1 MKAVSVIVV
10 GAGGRGWGYSNYA
23 KKCPEQVRV
32 VGVAEPRK
40 FHRERVVREHG
51 IAREMTFRTWQ
62 ALAKQPRLADAV
74 LICTQ
79 DAMHEKPVAAFAR
92 LGYAILLEKPMAP
105 TARSCRRIVQHV
117 READVT
123 FAVCHVM
130 RYTNYTRILKQ
141 MLVDGLIGTIVNI
154 DHYEPVGF
162 WHQAHSFVRG
172 NWRNEKESSN
182 MLLAKSCHDIDWLSY
197 IMDKPCT
204 RVSSFGSLRHFR
216 RSEQPAGAAD
226 RCLECPLADTC
237 VYSAKRFYFEK
248 LEAGHL
254 GWPLDVVD
262 PETTAPTLE
271 RALRDGPYGR
281 CVYACDNDVVDNQV
295 VNLQYADGATANF
308 TMTAFN
314 PGGGRKTR
322 IGGTLGYIETH
333 ESSVIRHYDF
343 ATKQWKE
350 IDTAASDASILGGH
364 GGGDGGVMAAF
375 LHAVA
380 TGDRSR
386 ILSGPDATLESHM
399 TVFAAEQ
406 ARRKGRVV
414 ELARFN
420 GGAERG

>member
-1 MKAVSVIVV
+1 MKPVSVIVV
-10 GAGGRGWGYSNYA
+10 GAGGRGWGYSNLA
-23 KKCPEQVRV
+23 TKCPELMKV
-32 VGVAEPRK
+32 VGVAEPRA
-40 FHRERVVREHG
+40 FHRKRMVKTHT
-51 IAREMTFRTWQ
+51 IDKAMTFHNWQ
-62 ALAKQPRLADAV
+62 ALAKQPKLADAV

-79 DAMHEKPVAAFAR
+79 DAMHEKPMEAFAR

-105 TARSCRRIVQHV
+105 TAKACRHIVEV
-117 READVT
+117 AKETNVI

-130 RYTNYTRILKQ
+130 RYTKYTQ
-141 MLVDGLIGTIVNI
+141 MLKKMLTDGLIGDIVNI

-172 NWRNEKESSN
+172 NWRNEKASSN

-197 IMDKPCT
+197 LMDQPCA

-226 RCLECPLADTC
+226 RCMECKFADTC
-237 VYSAKRFYFEK
+237 VYSAKRFYFDR
-248 LEAGHL
+248 LESKQL
-254 GWPLDVVD
+254 GWPLDVAD
-262 PETTAPTLE
+262 PEMTAPTLE
-271 RALRDGPYGR
+271 QALREGPYGR

-295 VNLQYADGATANF
+295 VNLQYADGSTANF

-322 IGGTLGYIETH
+322 IGGTLGYLETH
-333 ESSVIRHYDF
+333 DSSVIRHYDF
-343 ATKQWKE
+343 ATKQWNE
-350 IDTAASDASILGGH
+350 IDTDAADASILGGH
-364 GGGDGGVMAAF
+364 GGGDGGVLTAF
-375 LHAVA
+375 LHAVS

-386 ILSGPDATLESHM
+386 ILSGPDATFESHM

-414 ELARFN
+414 EM
-420 GGAERG
+420 GK